1 MLTKD
6 KIENHINALIHKH
19 EELEKRLEK
28 EFLPEYI
35 SNVLKKEKLL
45 LKDEI
50 QSHTRKMELL

>member
-1 MLTKD
+1 MLTKE
-6 KIENHINALIHKH
+6 KLQNHITVLEYKH
-19 EELEKRLEK
+19 EELKKRLEK

-50 QSHTRKMELL
+50 QSHKTAMQLL

>member
-1 MLTKD
+1 MLTKQ
-6 KIENHINALIHKH
+6 KLENHIDVLIHKH
-19 EELEKRLEK
+19 EELERRLEK

-50 QSHTRKMELL
+50 ESHKRHMELM

>member
-1 MLTKD
+1 MLTRD

-19 EELEKRLEK
+19 EELERRLEK

-35 SNVLKKEKLL
+35 AHVLKKEKLL

-50 QSHTRKMELL
+50 ESHKRNMELL

>member
-1 MLTKD
+1 MLTRD

-35 SNVLKKEKLL
+35 SHVLKKEKLL

-50 QSHTRKMELL
+50 ESHTRKMELL